1 MDAKQILS
9 EILDYYK
16 YKIDNDL
23 CTMEE
28 IEETSK
34 ILQEN
39 MAIHGTIEDLAG
51 FYGVS
56 ESKVRNTINRK
67 MIDKPKRRVYYKFL
81 SFMKI
86 APDKWRNSQ
95 IVNGKKTL

>member
-1 MDAKQILS
+1 MDAKKYLS

-28 IEETSK
+28 IEETSRL
-34 ILQEN
+34 LQEN
-39 MAIHGTIEDLAG
+39 MAVHGTIEDLAR
-51 FYGVS
+51 FYGVT
-56 ESKVRNTINRK
+56 EAKVRNTINRK
-67 MIDKPKRRVYYKFL
+67 MIEKPKRRVYYRFI

-86 APDKWRNSQ
+86 VPNKWRKIHKS
-95 IVNGKKTL
+95 

>member
-1 MDAKQILS
+1 MDAKKILT

-28 IEETSK
+28 IEETGK

-39 MAIHGTIEDLAG
+39 MEIHGTIEDFAK
-51 FYGVS
+51 FYGVP
-56 ESKVRNTINRK
+56 EVNVRNTIHRK
-67 MIDKPKRRVYYKFL
+67 SFDKPKRKVYYRF
-81 SFMKI
+81 SPFQRI
-86 APDKWRNSQ
+86 VPPKWR
-95 IVNGKKTL
+95 KK